1 MVMQHLFSVNRRER
15 TENNRE
21 SELVGEVD
29 SKKERERVRESG
41 ADSWLVFLRLSQRG

>member
-21 SELVGEVD
+21 SERVGEED
-29 SKKERERVRESG
+29 GKEERGRVSESG